1 VLVLFRVLSLPCG
14 RRLLG
19 GFTRRVRQCVL
30 VLGHWLL
37 MVTAAF
43 WHSSLS
49 SLVMQSCLSL
59 LVLLRHVLR
68 LVLER
73 RLVSGRSLQ
82 LVARLVYEGREG
94 RVQVFVLPV
103 QVLGVGFVDSVVLP
117 VDVEGGVRMGLVIL
131 RGVVFLVLRLVL
143 VGCKV
148 LREVGVGWEGRLVR
162 EGMVLLGL
170 SLVLDLAFHVTGLL
184 VLPELV

>member
-1 VLVLFRVLSLPCG
+1 
-14 RRLLG
+14 
-19 GFTRRVRQCVL
+19 
-30 VLGHWLL
+30 
-37 MVTAAF
+37 M
-43 WHSSLS
+43 
-49 SLVMQSCLSL
+49 
-59 LVLLRHVLR
+59 
-68 LVLER
+68 
-73 RLVSGRSLQ
+73 Q